1 MILLTTII
9 IIIIIVIII
18 VIIIIIIV
26 ILMSSPGGIW
36 SQAMDPLTEGI
47 QQQCVHSSTVA
58 QSTLHSLV

>member
-9 IIIIIVIII
+9 IIIIIVIIM
-18 VIIIIIIV
+18 VIIIIV